1 MRVKVVAMPVQLTPL
16 LVKIGVTV
24 MVATTGAVVIL
35 VAIKVGI
42 LPVPFAGMPIDAAVF
57 VQL

>member
-1 MRVKVVAMPVQLTPL
+1 MIVKVVAMPVQLTPL
-16 LVKIGVTV
+16 LLKVGVTV
-24 MVATTGAVVIL
+24 MVATTGVVVML

-42 LPVPFAGMPIDAAVF
+42 LPVPLAGMPIDAAVL